1 MIAQLRGNVARS
13 AGSFIVLDVGGVG
26 YKIFVPV
33 TVLESLPEPGQ
44 PVTLHTHTLVREDD
58 LSLYGFLAEIDLEA
72 FELLLT
78 VSGVGP
84 KAALA
89 LLSAM
94 TAEDLAQAIA
104 ADDVRTITRTPGIG
118 PKTAQRMLLELRDK
132 FARLGFA
139 RRVDRLAAGAQV
151 KKKDEEES
159 LADDVLSALTNLGY
173 NKTEAQR
180 AAAAALD
187 EKLKSDPSP
196 KFADVLRA
204 ALNRLTKA

>member
-13 AGSFIVLDVGGVG
+13 SGGFIVLDVGGVG
-26 YKIFVPV
+26 YKVFVPV

-94 TAEDLAQAIA
+94 TAEDLAQAIGA
-104 ADDVRTITRTPGIG
+104 EDVRAITRTPGIG
-118 PKTAQRMLLELRDK
+118 PKTAQRMVLELRDK
-132 FARLGFA
+132 FARMGFT
-139 RRVDRLAAGAQV
+139 RQVDRLAAGAQV
-151 KKKDEEES
+151 KKKDEAAS
-159 LADDVLSALTNLGY
+159 LADDVTSALMNLGY

-187 EKLKSDPSP
+187 EKLKSDAAP

-204 ALNRLTKA
+204 ALNRLTKV